1 MKHHTGGF
9 VLKGLAF
16 LVAPFVFG
24 MIVATVQG
32 WSALRASPR
41 LLAGWMTL
49 LALSVVL
56 PFFLRRAGRAAMG
69 HEPPEA
75 DRRALRAGLVAGGL
89 ALLAI
94 FLVPWRELGDWLSA
108 TLSDLTGMPV
118 VSPGRSGR

>member
-24 MIVATVQG
+24 MIVATIQG

-49 LALSVVL
+49 LALSVVV
-56 PFFLRRAGRAAMG
+56 PVFLRRAGRAVMG

-75 DRRALRAGLVAGGL
+75 DRRAMRAGLLAAGL
-89 ALLAI
+89 ALLAV
-94 FLVPWRELGDWLSA
+94 FLVPWRELGEWLSA